1 MTTPLTKNV
10 IGGIRK
16 NKGAVQ
22 TACTNDQNSVPSS
35 AKQQR
40 ENITFVVLT
49 TISAFNAKHL
59 IPWSAQQLNC
69 SVLCECQQDGTIA
82 K

>member
-16 NKGAVQ
+16 NKVAAR

-35 AKQQR
+35 ANQR
-40 ENITFVVLT
+40 EIITFVVLT

-59 IPWSAQQLNC
+59 IPWSAQ
-69 SVLCECQQDGTIA
+69 
-82 K
+82 